1 MASTSSLSLLL
12 VAAALLVAGAS
23 AISPEG
29 HFGRVTKLTEDNFES
44 EIQSSIDAGKTVFV
58 RWIASSG

>member
-1 MASTSSLSLLL
+1 MARTSSLSLLL

-23 AISPEG
+23 AIYPEG
-29 HFGRVTKLTEDNFES
+29 HFERVTKLTEDNFES